1 MSPQDKAKQ
10 LVEKYRTYVRL
21 ADKYDLNLGSDEIY
35 IAKECSLLTV
45 DEIIKHCAQV
55 EPYLGVDYWNEVKTE
70 IEKI

>member
-1 MSPQDKAKQ
+1 MSAQDKAKQ

-21 ADKYDLNLGSDEIY
+21 ADKYDLNLGSDEMY

-45 DEIIKHCAQV
+45 DELIKHFAQI
-55 EPYLGVDYWNEVKTE
+55 EPYLGVEYWREVKTE